1 MLGERQPLGRPLIVV
16 QAHLLV
22 ERLPC
27 FIGGGYPLVLRQ
39 LLHDGIHDG
48 LDPWRQVAVDLSA
61 LDRQQAFRQLL
72 GELLQPWVIHC
83 TMFQLCDAF
92 HHGLA
97 SARLELLP
105 RGILLLVDVHPI
117 RVVDPSGEDG
127 FHFPDTLFGEVALLW
142 ICGEDDHV
150 DMHLI
155 WLLVERSIPTQ
166 VFRSDL
172 IRLCDIADGG
182 VHQSLPVFRVVIA
195 QPLCVLTAQR
205 HHRCPYISGVLRH
218 LPYRLREI
226 LYLTVSVPQPVLTVF
241 LDAGAMGDVVDKI
254 FLLLQ
259 RLHVVFLHL
268 LNECGGAALG
278 GVIQIF
284 LVLNEFPAGGKGLQ
298 QPCDEFLLLFCGG
311 ECTAL
316 IRQQLHAGTGGDVA
330 GALGQ
335 LRGVLSAL
343 EVGRNQYDPGHVSS
357 GSMRRWLRTA
367 FSKLT

>member
-1 MLGERQPLGRPLIVV
+1 MLRERQTLGQLLIVV
-16 QAHLLV
+16 TADLLV
-22 ERLPC
+22 QFLPRGIC
-27 FIGGGYPLVLRQ
+27 CRYLFVLGD
-39 LLHDGIHDG
+39 LLHDGIHDCFC
-48 LDPWRQVAVDLSA
+48 PWRHVAVDLSP
-61 LDRQQAFRQLL
+61 LDRQQTFCQLL
-72 GELLQPWVIHC
+72 GELLHPWIVYRA
-83 TMFQLCDAF
+83 MLQLRDAF
-92 HHGLA
+92 HHGPAGLF
-97 SARLELLP
+97 LEFLP
-105 RGILLLVDVHPI
+105 CGIFLLVDVHPI
-117 RVVDPSGEDG
+117 RVVDPSGKDG

-142 ICGEDDHV
+142 ICGEDNHV

-172 IRLCDIADGG
+172 IRLCDITDGG
-182 VHQSLPVFRVVIA
+182 VHQRLPVFRVVIA

-218 LPYRLREI
+218 LPYRLCEI
-226 LYLTVSVPQPVLTVF
+226 FYLTVGIPQPVLAVL
-241 LDAGAMGDVVDKI
+241 LDAGAVGDVVDEI
-254 FLLLQ
+254 FLLIQ
-259 RLHVVFLHL
+259 CLHVVFLHL
-268 LNECGGAALG
+268 LDECGGIALG
-278 GVIQIF
+278 GMIQI
-284 LVLNEFPAGGKGLQ
+284 LLILNELPAGGEGLQ

-330 GALGQ
+330 GTLGQ

>member
-1 MLGERQPLGRPLIVV
+1 ML
-16 QAHLLV
+16 
-22 ERLPC
+22 
-27 FIGGGYPLVLRQ
+27 
-39 LLHDGIHDG
+39 
-48 LDPWRQVAVDLSA
+48 
-61 LDRQQAFRQLL
+61 
-72 GELLQPWVIHC
+72 
-83 TMFQLCDAF
+83 QLCDAL
-92 HHGLA
+92 HHCLAGLC
-97 SARLELLP
+97 LQLLP

-172 IRLCDIADGG
+172 IRFCDVTDGG

-226 LYLTVSVPQPVLTVF
+226 LYLTVSVPQPVLTVL
-241 LDAGAMGDVVDKI
+241 LDAGAVRDVVDKI

-268 LNECGGAALG
+268 LNEHGGIALG

-284 LVLNEFPAGGKGLQ
+284 LVLNEFPAGGEGLQ

-316 IRQQLHAGTGGDVA
+316 IRQQLHAGTGSDIA
-330 GALGQ
+330 STLGQ

-343 EVGRNQYDPGHVSS
+343 EVGRDQYDPGHSSS
-357 GSMRRWLRTA
+357 GSMRRC
-367 FSKLT
+367 

>member
-1 MLGERQPLGRPLIVV
+1 M
-16 QAHLLV
+16 
-22 ERLPC
+22 
-27 FIGGGYPLVLRQ
+27 
-39 LLHDGIHDG
+39 
-48 LDPWRQVAVDLSA
+48 
-61 LDRQQAFRQLL
+61 
-72 GELLQPWVIHC
+72 
-83 TMFQLCDAF
+83 
-92 HHGLA
+92 
-97 SARLELLP
+97 
-105 RGILLLVDVHPI
+105 HPI

-127 FHFPDTLFGEVALLW
+127 FHFPDTLFGEVALLG
-142 ICGEDDHV
+142 IFGEDDHV

-172 IRLCDIADGG
+172 IRLCDVADGG
-182 VHQSLPVFRVVIA
+182 VHQSLPVFRAVIA

-259 RLHVVFLHL
+259 CLQIILLHL
-268 LNECGGAALG
+268 LDKRGGAALG

-284 LVLNEFPAGGKGLQ
+284 LVLNEFPAGGEGLQ
-298 QPCDEFLLLFCGG
+298 QPRDKIPLLFCGG
-311 ECTAL
+311 ECTAF
-316 IRQQLHAGTGGDVA
+316 IRQQFHTGTGGDVA
-330 GALGQ
+330 STLGQ
-335 LRGVLSAL
+335 LRGILSAL
-343 EVGRNQYDPGHVSS
+343 EVGRDQYDPGHASS

>member
-1 MLGERQPLGRPLIVV
+1 ML
-16 QAHLLV
+16 
-22 ERLPC
+22 
-27 FIGGGYPLVLRQ
+27 
-39 LLHDGIHDG
+39 
-48 LDPWRQVAVDLSA
+48 
-61 LDRQQAFRQLL
+61 
-72 GELLQPWVIHC
+72 
-83 TMFQLCDAF
+83 QLCDAL
-92 HHGLA
+92 HHCLAGL
-97 SARLELLP
+97 RLQLLP

-182 VHQSLPVFRVVIA
+182 VHQSLPVFRAVIA
-195 QPLCVLTAQR
+195 QPLCILTAQR

-226 LYLTVSVPQPVLTVF
+226 LYLTVSVPQPVLTVL
-241 LDAGAMGDVVDKI
+241 LDAGTMGDVVDKI

-268 LNECGGAALG
+268 LDERGGAALS

-284 LVLNEFPAGGKGLQ
+284 LVLNEFPAGGEGLQ
-298 QPCDEFLLLFCGG
+298 QPRDKIPLLFCGG

-330 GALGQ
+330 GTLRQ

-343 EVGRNQYDPGHVSS
+343 EVGRNQYDPGHASS

>member
-1 MLGERQPLGRPLIVV
+1 MPGQRQTLGRPLIVV
-16 QAHLLV
+16 QTHLLV
-22 ERLPC
+22 ERLPR
-27 FIGGGYPLVLRQ
+27 FIDGGHPLVLRQ

-61 LDRQQAFRQLL
+61 LDRQQAFRQFF
-72 GELLQPWVIHC
+72 GELLQPWVIRRA
-83 TMFQLCDAF
+83 MLQLCDAL
-92 HHGLA
+92 HHCLAGLC
-97 SARLELLP
+97 LQLLP

-117 RVVDPSGEDG
+117 RVVDPPDEDG

-166 VFRSDL
+166 VFRSNL
-172 IRLCDIADGG
+172 IRFCDVTDGG
-182 VHQSLPVFRVVIA
+182 VHQSLPVFRAVVA
-195 QPLCVLTAQR
+195 KPLRVLTAQR

-226 LYLTVSVPQPVLTVF
+226 LYLTVSVPQPVLTVL

-268 LNECGGAALG
+268 MDERGGAVLG

-284 LVLNEFPAGGKGLQ
+284 LVLNEFPAGGEGLQ
-298 QPCDEFLLLFCGG
+298 QPFDKIPLLFCGG
-311 ECTAL
+311 
-316 IRQQLHAGTGGDVA
+316 
-330 GALGQ
+330 
-335 LRGVLSAL
+335 
-343 EVGRNQYDPGHVSS
+343 
-357 GSMRRWLRTA
+357 
-367 FSKLT
+367 K